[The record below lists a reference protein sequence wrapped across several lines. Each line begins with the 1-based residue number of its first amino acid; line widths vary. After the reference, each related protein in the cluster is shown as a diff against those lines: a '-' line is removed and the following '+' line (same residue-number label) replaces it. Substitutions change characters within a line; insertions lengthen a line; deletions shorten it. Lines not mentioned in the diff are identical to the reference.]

1 LSQAQVQIPSEDISS
16 IPHLRVPT
24 LKFNIQTLTALH
36 DNNNNELGLYLQS
49 FIKA

>member
-1 LSQAQVQIPSEDISS
+1 VQIPSEDISS

-36 DNNNNELGLYLQS
+36 DNNNNNELGLYLQS